1 MTRTI
6 WQLYQVSWWNQS
18 FEFLNFKQSPPP
30 SRHFL
35 KPFEQFIN
43 FHTETQFFSS
53 AAGQKSGVPAAWVT
67 ALPWTGKTFENLNE
81 YYITP
86 KTSMKSM
93 ELVLSASIFLKM
105 SLTSFL
111 VYIVELPFWESK
123 SSIFSSSSLSI
134 VCKQKNE
141 SNL

>member
-6 WQLYQVSWWNQS
+6 WRLYQVSWWNQS
-18 FEFLNFKQSPPP
+18 FEFLNFKQRPPH
-30 SRHFL
+30 SLFKVLWAIYKFSH
-35 KPFEQFIN
+35 EN
-43 FHTETQFFSS
+43 QFFSS
-53 AAGQKSGVPAAWVT
+53 AASQKSGLLAAWVT
-67 ALPWTGKTFENLNE
+67 AFSWTGTTFENLNE

-123 SSIFSSSSLSI
+123 SSILSSSSLSI

>member
-1 MTRTI
+1 MTLSS
-6 WQLYQVSWWNQS
+6 QLMKPKFWLS
-18 FEFLNFKQSPPP
+18 FYTSSSPA
-30 SRHFL
+30 FL

-43 FHTETQFFSS
+43 FHMENQFFSS
-53 AAGQKSGVPAAWVT
+53 DASQKSWVPAAWVT
-67 ALPWTGKTFENLNE
+67 ALAWTGKTFEKLNE

-105 SLTSFL
+105 SLTSFF

-123 SSIFSSSSLSI
+123 SNIFSSSSVSI
-134 VCKQKNE
+134 VCKQKNV